1 MSRKVFAILTGIAV
15 GAAAIVGGT
24 YVGLSMERV
33 DQGEVGVVYTMKDGV
48 KKETLQPGHHWVGP
62 FAKVKNYPVAQQQLV
77 ILSILVY
84 TFFSRM
90 FDLMLPP
97 VAKHSIVVA

>member
-48 KKETLQPGHHWVGP
+48 KKRNPATRTSLGR
-62 FAKVKNYPVAQQQLV
+62 PVCKSEK
-77 ILSILVY
+77 LSSGTTATCI
-84 TFFSRM
+84 
-90 FDLMLPP
+90 
-97 VAKHSIVVA
+97 K